1 MNQRIENIR
10 RKMQKADLQG
20 MIITNSSNLRYVLGF
35 DVEGMIFITDKEN
48 LFITD
53 GRYIE
58 YANSKLTIDDDIA
71 VVNITDLSTDDN
83 LAFFA
88 DCDRVG
94 FEEYDLTY
102 YDYTNMVQ
110 KYRISEMVETNGIVE
125 KLRIIK
131 DDDEIRSLEK
141 ACLITDKCFEHLKTF
156 IKIGMTEKDIAFEIY
171 KYFIEH
177 GADGLAFDSIVA
189 SGVNS
194 SKPHAIPTDK
204 KIEYGDVIVI
214 DFGAKYNGYCADMTR
229 TIFVG
234 DVDKNFER
242 LYNFILNVQMNVTK
256 MYVNGGDSKIIANS
270 VEDEFNEDNY
280 TLIHA
285 LGHGV
290 GIDIHEKPVISGRFS
305 TILKNNMVVTNETGI
320 YIPEKIGI
328 RIEDTIV
335 INNNI
340 PIILTKSSK
349 KLTVING

>member
-71 VVNITDLSTDDN
+71 VVNIADLSTDDN

-290 GIDIHEKPVISGRFS
+290 GIDIHEKPVISGDSQQF
-305 TILKNNMVVTNETGI
+305 
-320 YIPEKIGI
+320 
-328 RIEDTIV
+328 
-335 INNNI
+335 
-340 PIILTKSSK
+340 
-349 KLTVING
+349 